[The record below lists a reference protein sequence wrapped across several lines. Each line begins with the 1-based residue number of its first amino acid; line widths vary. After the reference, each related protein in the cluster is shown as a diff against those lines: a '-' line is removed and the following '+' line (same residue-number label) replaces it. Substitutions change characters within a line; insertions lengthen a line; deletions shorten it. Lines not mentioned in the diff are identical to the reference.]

1 MIAQSIKM
9 AFHSI
14 RSNKMRSF
22 LTMLGIIIGVV
33 ALVVLVSLVSG
44 ATGEITDTINEM
56 GNNMISVSVMDDK
69 NKPFKLSDM
78 DEIEGLE
85 HVELVSPVAQESLT
99 ASSSTG
105 EETATVTGT
114 TSSYDD
120 IMGLSLASG
129 RFIMKPDVDNNSNV
143 AVINSSLAEDVM
155 GRTDVVGESI
165 IIGGRS
171 FQIIGVLEEDDSS
184 WSSMLGTSYEAYI
197 PYTTLIRIS
206 DSTTLKVSSFYASAE
221 DDNTS
226 EAEVDLTE
234 FLNERFENDSDAYY
248 LFNQSTVADAMSSVT
263 GTLSLL
269 LGGIAGI
276 SLLVGGIGI
285 MNIMLVSVTERTREI
300 GIRKAIGA
308 TRGTIMFQ
316 FLIEALILS
325 LTGCAIGIGISWI
338 LIIVIDAIGNVTY
351 GLSGQVVLISV
362 MFSVGIGLLFGIY
375 PAGKAAGKNPI
386 DALRAQ

>member
-165 IIGGRS
+165 MIGGRS

-351 GLSGQVVLISV
+351 GLSGQVILISV

>member
-165 IIGGRS
+165 MIGGRS

>member
-85 HVELVSPVAQESLT
+85 HVELVAPVAQESLT

-165 IIGGRS
+165 MIGGRS

>member
-1 MIAQSIKM
+1 
-9 AFHSI
+9 
-14 RSNKMRSF
+14 
-22 LTMLGIIIGVV
+22 MLGIIIGVV

-165 IIGGRS
+165 MIGGRS

>member
-85 HVELVSPVAQESLT
+85 HVELVAPVAQESLT

-351 GLSGQVVLISV
+351 GLSGQVILISV

>member
-85 HVELVSPVAQESLT
+85 HVELVAPVAQESLT

-165 IIGGRS
+165 MIGGRS

-234 FLNERFENDSDAYY
+234 FLNERFENDADAYY

>member
-85 HVELVSPVAQESLT
+85 HVELVAPVAQESLT

>member
-44 ATGEITDTINEM
+44 ATGQITDTINEM

-85 HVELVSPVAQESLT
+85 HVELVAPVAQESLT

>member
-44 ATGEITDTINEM
+44 ATGQITDTINEM

-85 HVELVSPVAQESLT
+85 HVELVAPVAQESLT

-120 IMGLSLASG
+120 IMGLSLAGG

>member
-44 ATGEITDTINEM
+44 ATGQITDTINEM

-85 HVELVSPVAQESLT
+85 HVELVAPVAQESLT

-351 GLSGQVVLISV
+351 GLSGQVILISV

>member
-44 ATGEITDTINEM
+44 ATGQITDTINEM

-85 HVELVSPVAQESLT
+85 HVELVAPVAQESLT

-165 IIGGRS
+165 MIGGRS